1 MYNLQQL
8 EKQQIG
14 LRLPKYLIDEID
26 IFTQQFSLNRTD
38 IVIEALRSYIAEQK
52 SKIFYKNFDTACK
65 EAKAISKGE
74 LPATTLGDLIDELD
88 NNSNTWV

>member
-26 IFTQQFSLNRTD
+26 VFTQQFSLNRTD
-38 IVIEALRSYIAEQK
+38 IVIEALHSYIAEQK
-52 SKIFYKNFDTACK
+52 SKIFYSNFDNACK
-65 EAKAISKGE
+65 EVKAIRSGE

-88 NNSNTWV
+88 DNSNT